1 MKTTKANFTFSEK
14 QLIELNQA
22 ADEFNA
28 TTTNLLKA
36 MIEYY
41 MDKLDEV
48 YSKQAESELKRKRF
62 ENPMTRGVPLAESTY
77 KIMDDFCKRKGIKHP
92 SLIRMIIKQFYVD
105 KDSIDI
111 HPKQRIKRSPRRL
124 KGNFDLNKIQE
135 ITDVLFDYF
144 CQMKGFA
151 PKQCENLKEDLESYS
166 KNDLE
171 KVEMLLRSIK
181 NGWKGIYPID

>member
-14 QLIELNQA
+14 QLIELNEA

-41 MDKLDEV
+41 TDKLDEV
-48 YSKQAESELKRKRF
+48 YSNQAESELKRKRF
-62 ENPMTRGVPLAESTY
+62 ENPMTRGVPLEESTHQ
-77 KIMDDFCKRKGIKHP
+77 IMDDFCKRKGIKHP

-111 HPKQRIKRSPRRL
+111 HPKQ
-124 KGNFDLNKIQE
+124 
-135 ITDVLFDYF
+135 
-144 CQMKGFA
+144 
-151 PKQCENLKEDLESYS
+151 CENLKEDLENYS

>member
-14 QLIELNQA
+14 QLIELNEA

-41 MDKLDEV
+41 TDKLDEV
-48 YSKQAESELKRKRF
+48 YSNQAESELKRKRF
-62 ENPMTRGVPLAESTY
+62 ENPMTRWVPLEESTHQ
-77 KIMDDFCKRKGIKHP
+77 IMDDFCKRKGIKHP

-135 ITDVLFDYF
+135 ITDVLFDCF
-144 CQMKGFA
+144 CQVKGFA
-151 PKQCENLKEDLESYS
+151 PKQCENLKEDLENYS